1 MDEWGEKGANSGL
14 LLYKGGTICPERFY
28 DNAAIAICS
37 LLGYENEKEMSYWRS
52 PDKHGMYERTLEYLY
67 CSDDKWSS
75 CTVSA
80 TRECYAS
87 DDVYLQC
94 KQGETHLVFM
104 NSSSRVGSKIVLTRG
119 SVHVIFSSVYYSH
132 VSE

>member
-1 MDEWGEKGANSGL
+1 MDEWGEKGASSGL

-37 LLGYENEKEMSYWRS
+37 LLGYENEEEMSYWRS

-75 CTVSA
+75 CTVST
-80 TRECYAS
+80 TRTCYAS

-94 KQGETHLVFM
+94 KQGEEFQMPIKFL
-104 NSSSRVGSKIVLTRG
+104 RILQVGWDRRL
-119 SVHVIFSSVYYSH
+119 F
-132 VSE
+132 